1 MTDAVLQVDGLVK
14 HFPTTRRG
22 QLVHAVNDVSFA
34 IAAGETVGMVGESG
48 SGKSTIGRAILRLVT
63 PTAGRIVFQ
72 GEDIAGL
79 PERRLRPLRAAMQI
93 VFQDPWAALNPR
105 LRARALIEE
114 PLLLHTKLDP
124 AARRARAEALAERVH
139 LSRAML
145 DRFPAELSGGQLQ
158 RVCIARAI
166 ATNPK
171 LIVLDEPTS
180 SLDLSVRAGILQLLH
195 ELRSETG
202 AAMLFITHDLGT
214 VRLISDRVLV
224 LYLGRIVEE
233 APTDAIFAQ
242 AAHPYTQALLS
253 AHLPADPAEKLRR
266 HVLEGEIPSPIGL
279 PPGCFFASRCPL
291 ALERCRAASP
301 PLETIAPSHRAACLR
316 IAEGANRLD
325 EPASLASQ
333 P

>member
-1 MTDAVLQVDGLVK
+1 MTALVLQVEGLVK
-14 HFPTTRRG
+14 HFATARRA

-48 SGKSTIGRAILRLVT
+48 SGKSTIGRAILRLLT

-72 GEDIAGL
+72 GADIAGL

-114 PLLLHTKLDP
+114 PLKLHTELDP
-124 AARRARAEALAERVH
+124 AARRARVEALAERVH

-166 ATNPK
+166 ATNPR

-180 SLDLSVRAGILQLLH
+180 SLDLSVRAGILELLH

-214 VRLISDRVLV
+214 VRLISDRILV

-233 APTDAIFAQ
+233 APTAAIFAQ
-242 AAHPYTQALLS
+242 PAHPYTQALLS
-253 AHLPADPAEKLRR
+253 AHLPADPSERLRR

-279 PPGCFFASRCPL
+279 PPGCFFASRCPR
-291 ALERCRAASP
+291 AVERCRTTSP
-301 PLETIAPSHRAACLR
+301 PLETLAPAHRAACSR

-325 EPASLASQ
+325 EATIA
-333 P
+333 